1 MAPQRKF
8 LTLFALR
15 GPVLPSPVESAA
27 TVNNDKKAPS
37 PELQRGRR
45 VFTFPM
51 AILAIIIGKAFW
63 TCRGRIV
70 DTDLWWHLR
79 NGESMLAQAK
89 LPAMDA
95 YSFTAAGS
103 PWLDHSWASELLYYA
118 GYRAF
123 GLQGIF
129 VIFTLATA
137 ALLVSLFC
145 VCRRR
150 AQDPLAA
157 GICAIWGGLLAMVG
171 FTPRAQNFGWLCFI
185 AVFAILLRFRDE
197 KRAPLWVLP
206 ILFCLW
212 INFHGSWPVGLVVF
226 GIVAGAGLIHR
237 DIGQLTASPWTPPE
251 RRRLLLTFV
260 CSVAALFINPLSFHL
275 VLYPFD
281 LLFKQNLNVTI
292 GGEWASVNFN
302 DSRGL
307 FVMVTVSA
315 VLAFALSR
323 RRAWRIDDVALLA
336 FALFCGLTH
345 IRLLVITGCVVPAI
359 LVSHFGRI
367 STYNPE
373 HERNLLNAGI
383 LVAVAAIIILGFPTE
398 QDLSAQVEQFFPA
411 GAANYLRDHPVAG
424 KMFNEYE
431 WGGYLEWALPQTRTF
446 IDTRT
451 EIFEYSGVLRDY
463 VAISTFERTEE
474 LFDQYDISYVI
485 YPNGTPLS
493 YFLSKSAR
501 WRCLYED
508 KLAIVYTRPAAAEA
522 SPEGCS
528 ARSLGGSA
536 LP

>member
-1 MAPQRKF
+1 
-8 LTLFALR
+8 
-15 GPVLPSPVESAA
+15 
-27 TVNNDKKAPS
+27 
-37 PELQRGRR
+37 
-45 VFTFPM
+45 
-51 AILAIIIGKAFW
+51 
-63 TCRGRIV
+63 
-70 DTDLWWHLR
+70 
-79 NGESMLAQAK
+79 
-89 LPAMDA
+89 
-95 YSFTAAGS
+95 
-103 PWLDHSWASELLYYA
+103 
-118 GYRAF
+118 
-123 GLQGIF
+123 
-129 VIFTLATA
+129 
-137 ALLVSLFC
+137 
-145 VCRRR
+145 
-150 AQDPLAA
+150 
-157 GICAIWGGLLAMVG
+157 
-171 FTPRAQNFGWLCFI
+171 
-185 AVFAILLRFRDE
+185 
-197 KRAPLWVLP
+197 
-206 ILFCLW
+206 
-212 INFHGSWPVGLVVF
+212 
-226 GIVAGAGLIHR
+226 
-237 DIGQLTASPWTPPE
+237 
-251 RRRLLLTFV
+251 
-260 CSVAALFINPLSFHL
+260 LFINPLSFHL

-315 VLAFALSR
+315 VLAFALAR

-345 IRLLVITGCVVPAI
+345 IRLLVITGIVVPAI

-474 LFDQYDISYVI
+474 LLDQYDISYVI